1 MAISAYGNMVTTCS
15 TQGSMIR
22 VYSIPQGENLYTF
35 TRGIKNTTQYSL
47 SFSNDSSFLLSS
59 SNTGT
64 IHLFQ
69 LYKHANGHHSILKGV
84 TDGNLSNVDDQLQEG
99 AEKAAQR
106 EAKWFSFLVPKTCD
120 DYLSAKKSDFFVN
133 QIELQDKM
141 NIVAMNLLND
151 TVYAFNCDGDFIEF
165 KVDIA

>member
-1 MAISAYGNMVTTCS
+1 MAISAYGNMVATCS

-64 IHLFQ
+64 IHLF
-69 LYKHANGHHSILKGV
+69 
-84 TDGNLSNVDDQLQEG
+84 
-99 AEKAAQR
+99 
-106 EAKWFSFLVPKTCD
+106 
-120 DYLSAKKSDFFVN
+120 
-133 QIELQDKM
+133 
-141 NIVAMNLLND
+141 
-151 TVYAFNCDGDFIEF
+151 
-165 KVDIA
+165 